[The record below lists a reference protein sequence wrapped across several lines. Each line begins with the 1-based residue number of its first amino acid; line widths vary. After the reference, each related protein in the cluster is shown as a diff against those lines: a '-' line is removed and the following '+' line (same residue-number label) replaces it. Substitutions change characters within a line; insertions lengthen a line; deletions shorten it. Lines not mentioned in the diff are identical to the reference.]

1 MIYAL
6 LLTAQSPLLL
16 IPLFKSGTNQPVI
29 FQMFFDDDDIWTCR
43 PERPCINMLRVCKS
57 VYAEASAILHYSN
70 KFVFGGADGV
80 LQWLRTLR
88 KPSRRSLRSMEV
100 WNYYF
105 VRSNRRNRSW
115 LRKKMKKLAPRAKVV
130 ISLSGLNLWSAD

>member
-1 MIYAL
+1 
-6 LLTAQSPLLL
+6 
-16 IPLFKSGTNQPVI
+16 
-29 FQMFFDDDDIWTCR
+29 
-43 PERPCINMLRVCKS
+43 MLRVCKS
-57 VYAEASAILHYSN
+57 VYAEASAILYYSN